1 MFVDGATLLSST
13 VIRSSSFT
21 DDCETSFFFLG
32 LAFGTILALNNVFCA
47 NLNPSSVILG
57 ITHGSYGIGGI
68 IGPVMATAMVSNGI
82 LWSRFYFITM
92 ALRILCIGF
101 ITATF
106 WTYQEDTHTPLLT
119 TLEQTASRE
128 AAAEE
133 EARSK
138 LRNLGQALK
147 NRVTIFGALFIFAY
161 QGAEVSISGWFI
173 SFLIAYRGGDPAQV
187 GYVTAGFWVSQTP
200 LSSFLPLP
208 PQQKTDDRQTN
219 MTDRAA
225 SHLAASS

>member
-1 MFVDGATLLSST
+1 MGVS
-13 VIRSSSFT
+13 
-21 DDCETSFFFLG
+21 
-32 LAFGTILALNNVFCA
+32 
-47 NLNPSSVILG
+47 
-57 ITHGSYGIGGI
+57 HGSYGLGGI
-68 IGPVMATAMVSNGI
+68 IGPIMATAMVSNGI

-101 ITATF
+101 VSATF
-106 WTYQEDTHTPLLT
+106 WTYQEDTPNPLLT

-138 LRNLGQALK
+138 SRNLSQALK

-187 GYVTAGFWVSQTP
+187 GYVTAGFWVSQA
-200 LSSFLPLP
+200 SSLPLL
-208 PQQKTDDRQTN
+208 PQKLTTDKLT
-219 MTDRAA
+219 
-225 SHLAASS
+225 